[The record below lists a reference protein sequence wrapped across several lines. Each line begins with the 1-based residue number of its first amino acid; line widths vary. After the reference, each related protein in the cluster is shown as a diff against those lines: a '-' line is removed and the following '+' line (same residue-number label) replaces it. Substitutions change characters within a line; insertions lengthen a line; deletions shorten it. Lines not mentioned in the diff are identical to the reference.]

1 VVKHFPIILEPG
13 PATNTTRAWYFIS
26 TGITFFPYGKI
37 SAMLDSSQYL
47 SYICTNIHKLV
58 QQGGILSEVD
68 QSVKLWKLFN
78 NWTVPFY
85 YTERKIIVK
94 NNVLGLGSIV
104 QFLTSIVM
112 TAVDLLQLGIFCPR
126 EGIFSIIAA
135 IQESMTKSAEIVL
148 VTNAY
153 IIIFASGFS
162 GSVSILF

>member
-1 VVKHFPIILEPG
+1 
-13 PATNTTRAWYFIS
+13 
-26 TGITFFPYGKI
+26 
-37 SAMLDSSQYL
+37 M
-47 SYICTNIHKLV
+47 

-85 YTERKIIVK
+85 FTERIIIVK

-112 TAVDLLQLGIFCPR
+112 TAVDLLQLGIICPR

-153 IIIFASGFS
+153 IIIFASGFA